1 MKTINL
7 NRNFHISNRIKHL
20 LRLLKISQYTSR
32 SLSGGG
38 EGLFFRPLPRDFDP
52 ELLHVLSSRSLMGVE
67 GLCTVS
73 NSPVNNTNCVKNST
87 LFLDQV

>member
-1 MKTINL
+1 MSS
-7 NRNFHISNRIKHL
+7 H
-20 LRLLKISQYTSR
+20 TSR

-67 GLCTVS
+67 GLWTVS
-73 NSPVNNTNCVKNST
+73 NSPINNITYVKNST
-87 LFLDQV
+87 SVLEQV